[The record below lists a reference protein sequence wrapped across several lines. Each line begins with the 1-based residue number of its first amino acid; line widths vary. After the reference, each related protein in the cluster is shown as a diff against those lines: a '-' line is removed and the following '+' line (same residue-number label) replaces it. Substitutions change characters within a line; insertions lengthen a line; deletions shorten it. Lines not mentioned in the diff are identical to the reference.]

1 MKILQLESVGGA
13 SGDMILGAL
22 ADLGVDLSQV
32 EATIQSLAPES
43 IHFHIDS
50 AESHGLHGTRVT
62 VHAHEHEGS
71 HDHEPHH
78 HDDEVHSHSHGHSH
92 GHGPHRGLQEI
103 TTMIE
108 AAGLPDNVRQQSLAV
123 FRRIAEAEARVH
135 RVDIQEIHFHEVG
148 ALDSIADIVGGCLAL
163 SLLDVD
169 QVVVGPLPVGRGTVV
184 CAHGEYPAPA
194 PATLLLLHDY
204 PLVQT
209 DEPFELVTP
218 TGAALLS
225 EWKTDHRPPA
235 GSRVVR
241 VGYGFGHRALNQRPN
256 VLRAMLLDS
265 DEDAESDVCMVM
277 ECNVDDG
284 NPELLGVLTES
295 LLAAGAL
302 DVFTTA
308 VQMKKQRPGT
318 LVTVL
323 CRPSD
328 RDAMLDL
335 LFRESTTF
343 GVRHYDVDRTT
354 LPRRIE
360 TVSTPFGDVR
370 VKVGTWKGHQVTRSP
385 EMEDCRVR
393 ARDHGVSVRAVYD
406 AAVRSS

>member
-1 MKILQLESVGGA
+1 MKILQVESVGGA

-32 EATIQSLAPES
+32 EATLQSLAPDP
-43 IHFHIDS
+43 IHFHVDP

-62 VHAHEHEGS
+62 VHAHDHEGD
-71 HDHEPHH
+71 HDHPHGNE
-78 HDDEVHSHSHGHSH
+78 DKSHIH
-92 GHGPHRGLQEI
+92 GHGPHRGLREI
-103 TTMIE
+103 TEMIE
-108 AAGLPDNVRQQSLAV
+108 ATALPETVRDQSLAV
-123 FRRIAEAEARVH
+123 FRRIAEAEAEVH
-135 RVDIQEIHFHEVG
+135 RIDVQHIHFHEVG

-163 SLLDVD
+163 SLLDVGK
-169 QVVVGPLPVGRGTVV
+169 VVVGPLPVGRGTVV

-194 PATLLLLHDY
+194 PATLLLLKNY

-225 EWKTDHRPPA
+225 EWKTDHAPPA

-241 VGYGFGHRALNQRPN
+241 VGYGFGHRVLNTRPN
-256 VLRAMLLDS
+256 VLRAMLLEA
-265 DEDAESDVCMVM
+265 DEGAESDVCMVM

-284 NPELLGVLTES
+284 NPELIGVLTES
-295 LLAAGAL
+295 LLAVGAL

-323 CRPSD
+323 CRRRD

-343 GVRHYDVDRTT
+343 GVRHYEVDRAT
-354 LPRRIE
+354 LPRCTE
-360 TVSTPFGDVR
+360 MVSTEFGDVG
-370 VKVGTWKGHQVTRSP
+370 VKVGTWKGSQVTRSP
-385 EMEDCRVR
+385 EMDDCRAR
-393 ARDHGVSVRAVYD
+393 AQEHGVSVRAVYD
-406 AAVRSS
+406 AALRSS